1 METKV
6 HNFIKAKAKDLEAV
20 RLAVRPHSFYLL
32 RVDIMGAKLERLRL
46 ETALAH
52 IIPGAE
58 IVFISKDGQEYRA
71 GTHPSADFSL
81 CEIRRI
87 IASSSCPSRP
97 DFTKWIKD
105 FQIKG
110 AIEDSGGGIY
120 RTIETNSKER
130 WFSTTLRPEIVYEIL
145 NEADIDGIF
154 QSPVDALLTPDPVL
168 GVTTIRVS
176 VDDDISEELLNEL
189 VLIGYSACLVKE
201 ISSSLENNLKCGP
214 SKVQKKRENFKTDL

>member
-1 METKV
+1 M
-6 HNFIKAKAKDLEAV
+6 
-20 RLAVRPHSFYLL
+20 RPHSFYLL
-32 RVDIMGAKLERLRL
+32 RINAMGDKLERLRL
-46 ETALAH
+46 ETAIAH

-58 IVFISKDGQEYRA
+58 IVFTSQDGQKYRA
-71 GTHPSADFSL
+71 GTHPSADFTL
-81 CEIRRI
+81 CEMRKI

-110 AIEDSGGGIY
+110 AITDSGGGIY
-120 RTIETNSKER
+120 QTVEGKRKER

-176 VDDDISEELLNEL
+176 VDDEISEELLNEL

-201 ISSSLENNLKCGP
+201 ISSSLENNSRCAPAKGQK
-214 SKVQKKRENFKTDL
+214 SKESSRTDL

>member
-1 METKV
+1 M
-6 HNFIKAKAKDLEAV
+6 

-32 RVDIMGAKLERLRL
+32 RVDVMGDKLERLRL

-58 IVFISKDGQEYRA
+58 IVFTSQDGQEYRA

-81 CEIRRI
+81 CELRKI

-110 AIEDSGGGIY
+110 AIEDKGGGIY
-120 RTIETNSKER
+120 QTVESNRKER
-130 WFSTTLRPEIVYEIL
+130 WFSTTLRPEIVYAVL
-145 NEADIDGIF
+145 NEADIDGVF

-176 VDDDISEELLNEL
+176 VDAEISEELLNEL

-201 ISSSLENNLKCGP
+201 ISSSLENNSRCGP
-214 SKVQKKRENFKTDL
+214 TSNQLNKKSFSTDLSTDL

>member
-1 METKV
+1 M
-6 HNFIKAKAKDLEAV
+6 
-20 RLAVRPHSFYLL
+20 RPHSFYLL
-32 RVDIMGAKLERLRL
+32 RVDVMGDKLERLRL

-58 IVFISKDGQEYRA
+58 IVFTSQDGQEYRA

-81 CEIRRI
+81 CEMRKI

-110 AIEDSGGGIY
+110 AITDSGGGIY
-120 RTIETNSKER
+120 QTVEANRKER
-130 WFSTTLRPEIVYEIL
+130 WFSTTLRPEVVYEIL

-176 VDDDISEELLNEL
+176 VDDEISEELLNEL

-201 ISSSLENNLKCGP
+201 ISSSLENNSRCAPAKGQK
-214 SKVQKKRENFKTDL
+214 SKESSRTEL